1 LPRQSEPQPTNLI
14 EKTPQADMSSGD
26 FDFIA
31 FTEEYGISLK
41 PGEKKPTGSDIAG
54 PVNLFFSP
62 GTSSEEGENH

>member
-1 LPRQSEPQPTNLI
+1 
-14 EKTPQADMSSGD
+14 MSSGD

-62 GTSSEEGENH
+62 GISSGEGENH